1 MQGSPKINRK
11 ENNMFK
17 NITFIALFLIPVFIF
32 VACNT
37 KKSNIPQENDVAF
50 DTLYLSQQIFL
61 DDDPSKSSCNMEI
74 RLVYPVASKKLNIDT
89 LTNLWTSC
97 IFGQSYTAMSLQ
109 QAAKSYIDTYFQRYR
124 QDAKDYRENSFNKDP
139 LSALTD
145 GSYSQSEE
153 DENESQSE
161 FYSYY
166 ETLTDTVTFNQNDL
180 ISLQV
185 RRVSNKGGRESYE
198 TFRNFVID
206 LKTGNILSEKDIF
219 IEGYEPQ
226 LRRIIINKLL
236 KQNGVND
243 ISELEQLGYFGVNE
257 IVPNRNFLI
266 DAKGITFIFNKGEY
280 SAYLISAPVIFIPYE
295 EIRHLLREN
304 TTVWKLAEI

>member
-1 MQGSPKINRK
+1 
-11 ENNMFK
+11 MFK
-17 NITFIALFLIPVFIF
+17 NITFIPLFLIPVFIF
-32 VACNT
+32 SACNT
-37 KKSNIPQENDVAF
+37 KKSNIPQDNDVVF
-50 DTLYLSQQIFL
+50 DTLYLSQQMFL
-61 DDDPSKSSCNMEI
+61 DNDPSKSSCNLEI
-74 RLVYPVASKKLNIDT
+74 RLVYPVASKKMNIDT

-97 IFGQSYTAMSLQ
+97 IFGQSNTEISLQ

-124 QDAKDYRENSFNKDP
+124 QDAENFRENRFDKDP

-145 GSYSQSEE
+145 SSYFTSEE
-153 DENESQSE
+153 EADEPRRE

-166 ETLTDTVTFNQNDL
+166 ETLTDTVTYNQNDL

-185 RRVSNKGGRESYE
+185 RRVSNKGGSESYE

-257 IVPNRNFLI
+257 IVPNRNFLV

>member
-1 MQGSPKINRK
+1 
-11 ENNMFK
+11 MFK
-17 NITFIALFLIPVFIF
+17 NITFIPLFLIPVFIF
-32 VACNT
+32 SACNT
-37 KKSNIPQENDVAF
+37 KKSNIPQDNDVVF
-50 DTLYLSQQIFL
+50 DTLYLSQQMFL
-61 DDDPSKSSCNMEI
+61 DNDPSKSSCNLEI
-74 RLVYPVASKKLNIDT
+74 RLVYPVASKKMNIDT

-97 IFGQSYTAMSLQ
+97 IFGQSNTGISLQ

-124 QDAKDYRENSFNKDP
+124 QDAENFRENRFDKDP

-145 GSYSQSEE
+145 SSYSTLEE
-153 DENESQSE
+153 EADKLRSE

-166 ETLTDTVTFNQNDL
+166 ETLTDTVTYNQNDL

-185 RRVSNKGGRESYE
+185 RSVSNKGGSESYE

-257 IVPNRNFLI
+257 IVPNRNFLV

>member
-1 MQGSPKINRK
+1 
-11 ENNMFK
+11 MFK
-17 NITFIALFLIPVFIF
+17 NITFIPLFLIPVFIF
-32 VACNT
+32 SACNT
-37 KKSNIPQENDVAF
+37 KKSNIPQDNDVVF
-50 DTLYLSQQIFL
+50 DTLYLSQQMFL
-61 DDDPSKSSCNMEI
+61 DNDPSKSSCNLEI
-74 RLVYPVASKKLNIDT
+74 RLVYPVASKKMNIDT

-97 IFGQSYTAMSLQ
+97 IFGQSNTEISLQ

-124 QDAKDYRENSFNKDP
+124 QDAENFRENRFDKDP

-145 GSYSQSEE
+145 SSYFTSEE
-153 DENESQSE
+153 EADEPRRE

-166 ETLTDTVTFNQNDL
+166 ETLTDTVTYNQNDL

-185 RRVSNKGGRESYE
+185 RRVSNKGGSESYE

>member
-1 MQGSPKINRK
+1 
-11 ENNMFK
+11 MFK
-17 NITFIALFLIPVFIF
+17 NITFIPLFLIPVFIF
-32 VACNT
+32 SACNT
-37 KKSNIPQENDVAF
+37 KKSNIPQDNDVVF
-50 DTLYLSQQIFL
+50 DTLYLSQQMFL
-61 DDDPSKSSCNMEI
+61 DNDPSKSSCNLEI
-74 RLVYPVASKKLNIDT
+74 RLVYPIASKKMNIDT

-97 IFGQSYTAMSLQ
+97 IFGQSNTGISLQ

-124 QDAKDYRENSFNKDP
+124 QDAENFRENRFDKDP

-145 GSYSQSEE
+145 SSYSTLEE
-153 DENESQSE
+153 EADEPRSE

-166 ETLTDTVTFNQNDL
+166 ETLTDTVTYNQNDL

-185 RRVSNKGGRESYE
+185 RRVSNKGGSESYE

-243 ISELEQLGYFGVNE
+243 MSELEQLGYFGVNE
-257 IVPNRNFLI
+257 IVPTRNFLI

>member
-1 MQGSPKINRK
+1 
-11 ENNMFK
+11 MFK
-17 NITFIALFLIPVFIF
+17 NITFIPLFLIPVFIF
-32 VACNT
+32 SACNT
-37 KKSNIPQENDVAF
+37 KKSNIPQDNDVVF
-50 DTLYLSQQIFL
+50 DTLYLSQQMFL
-61 DDDPSKSSCNMEI
+61 DNDPSKSSCNLEI
-74 RLVYPVASKKLNIDT
+74 RLVYPVASKKMNIDT

-97 IFGQSYTAMSLQ
+97 IFGQSNTGISLQ

-124 QDAKDYRENSFNKDP
+124 QDARNFRENRFDKDP

-145 GSYSQSEE
+145 SSYFTSEE
-153 DENESQSE
+153 EADEPPSE

-166 ETLTDTVTFNQNDL
+166 ETLTDTVTYNQNDL

-185 RRVSNKGGRESYE
+185 RSVSNKGGSESYE

-243 ISELEQLGYFGVNE
+243 INELEQLGYFGVNE
-257 IVPNRNFLI
+257 IVPNRNFLV

-295 EIRHLLREN
+295 EIRHLMREN

>member
-1 MQGSPKINRK
+1 
-11 ENNMFK
+11 MFK

-89 LTNLWTSC
+89 LTNLWTRC
-97 IFGQSYTAMSLQ
+97 IFGQSYTEISLQ
-109 QAAKSYIDTYFQRYR
+109 QAAKSYIDTYFQRYL
-124 QDAKDYRENSFNKDP
+124 QDAEDYRENRFDKDP

-145 GSYSQSEE
+145 GLYSASEADASE
-153 DENESQSE
+153 PRSE

-185 RRVSNKGGRESYE
+185 RHVSNKGGRESYE
-198 TFRNFVID
+198 TLRNFVID

-219 IEGYEPQ
+219 REGYESQ

-236 KQNGVND
+236 QQNGVND
-243 ISELEQLGYFGVNE
+243 VSELEQLGYFGVDE
-257 IVPNRNFLI
+257 ILPNKNFLV

-280 SAYLISAPVIFIPYE
+280 SSYLINAPVIFIPYD

>member
-1 MQGSPKINRK
+1 
-11 ENNMFK
+11 MFK
-17 NITFIALFLIPVFIF
+17 NITFIPLFLIPVFIF
-32 VACNT
+32 SACNT
-37 KKSNIPQENDVAF
+37 KKSNIPQDNDVVF
-50 DTLYLSQQIFL
+50 DTLYLSQQMFL
-61 DDDPSKSSCNMEI
+61 DNDPSKSSCNLEI
-74 RLVYPVASKKLNIDT
+74 RLVYPIASKKMNIDT

-97 IFGQSYTAMSLQ
+97 IFGQSNTGISLQ

-124 QDAKDYRENSFNKDP
+124 QDAENFRENRFDKDP

-145 GSYSQSEE
+145 SSYFTSEE
-153 DENESQSE
+153 EADEPRRE

-166 ETLTDTVTFNQNDL
+166 ETLTDTVTYNQNDL

-185 RRVSNKGGRESYE
+185 RRVSNKGGSESYE

>member
-1 MQGSPKINRK
+1 
-11 ENNMFK
+11 MFK
-17 NITFIALFLIPVFIF
+17 NITFIPLFLIPVFIF
-32 VACNT
+32 SACNT
-37 KKSNIPQENDVAF
+37 KKSNIPQDNDVVF
-50 DTLYLSQQIFL
+50 DTLYLSQQMFL
-61 DDDPSKSSCNMEI
+61 DNDPSKSSCNLEI
-74 RLVYPVASKKLNIDT
+74 RLVYPIASKKMNIDT

-97 IFGQSYTAMSLQ
+97 IFGQSNTGISLQ

-124 QDAKDYRENSFNKDP
+124 QDAENFRENRFDKDP

>member
-1 MQGSPKINRK
+1 
-11 ENNMFK
+11 MFK
-17 NITFIALFLIPVFIF
+17 NITFIPLFLILVFIF
-32 VACNT
+32 SACNT
-37 KKSNIPQENDVAF
+37 KKSNIPQDNDVVF
-50 DTLYLSQQIFL
+50 DTLYLSQQMFL
-61 DDDPSKSSCNMEI
+61 DNDPSKSSCNLEI
-74 RLVYPVASKKLNIDT
+74 RLVYPVASKKMNIDT

-97 IFGQSYTAMSLQ
+97 IFGQSNTEISLQ

-124 QDAKDYRENSFNKDP
+124 QDAENFRENRFDKDP

-145 GSYSQSEE
+145 SSYFTSEE
-153 DENESQSE
+153 EADEPRRE

-166 ETLTDTVTFNQNDL
+166 ETLTDTVTYNQNDL

-185 RRVSNKGGRESYE
+185 RRVSNKGGSESYE

>member
-1 MQGSPKINRK
+1 
-11 ENNMFK
+11 MFK
-17 NITFIALFLIPVFIF
+17 NITFIPLFLIPVFIF
-32 VACNT
+32 SACNT
-37 KKSNIPQENDVAF
+37 KKSNIAQDNDVVF
-50 DTLYLSQQIFL
+50 DTLYLSQQMFL
-61 DDDPSKSSCNMEI
+61 DNDPSKSSCNLEI
-74 RLVYPVASKKLNIDT
+74 RLVYPIASKKMNIDT

-185 RRVSNKGGRESYE
+185 RRVSNKGGSESYE

>member
-1 MQGSPKINRK
+1 
-11 ENNMFK
+11 MFK
-17 NITFIALFLIPVFIF
+17 NITFIPLFLIPVFIF
-32 VACNT
+32 SACNT
-37 KKSNIPQENDVAF
+37 KKSNIPQDNDVVF
-50 DTLYLSQQIFL
+50 DTLYLSQQMFL
-61 DDDPSKSSCNMEI
+61 DNDPSKSSCNLEI
-74 RLVYPVASKKLNIDT
+74 RLVYPVASKKMNIDT

-97 IFGQSYTAMSLQ
+97 IFGQSNTEISLQ

-124 QDAKDYRENSFNKDP
+124 QDAENFRENRFDKDP

-145 GSYSQSEE
+145 SSYFTSEE
-153 DENESQSE
+153 EADEPRRE

-166 ETLTDTVTFNQNDL
+166 ETLTDTVTYNQNDL

-185 RRVSNKGGRESYE
+185 RRVSNKGGSESYE

-243 ISELEQLGYFGVNE
+243 ISELEQLGYFGVDE

>member
-1 MQGSPKINRK
+1 
-11 ENNMFK
+11 MFK
-17 NITFIALFLIPVFIF
+17 NITFIPLFLIPVFIF
-32 VACNT
+32 SACNT
-37 KKSNIPQENDVAF
+37 KKSNIPQDNDVVF
-50 DTLYLSQQIFL
+50 DTLYLSQQMFL
-61 DDDPSKSSCNMEI
+61 DNDPSKSSCNLEI

-97 IFGQSYTAMSLQ
+97 IFGQSNTGISLQ

-124 QDAKDYRENSFNKDP
+124 QDAENFRENRFDKDP

-145 GSYSQSEE
+145 SSYSTLEE
-153 DENESQSE
+153 EADKPRSE

-166 ETLTDTVTFNQNDL
+166 ETLTDTVTYNQNDL

-185 RRVSNKGGRESYE
+185 RSVSNKGGSESYE

-257 IVPNRNFLI
+257 IVPNRNFLV

>member
-1 MQGSPKINRK
+1 
-11 ENNMFK
+11 MFK
-17 NITFIALFLIPVFIF
+17 NITFIPLFLIPVFIF
-32 VACNT
+32 SACNT
-37 KKSNIPQENDVAF
+37 KKSNIPQDNDVVF
-50 DTLYLSQQIFL
+50 DTLYLSQQMFL
-61 DDDPSKSSCNMEI
+61 DNDPSKSSCNLEI
-74 RLVYPVASKKLNIDT
+74 RLVYPVASKKMNIDT

-97 IFGQSYTAMSLQ
+97 IFGQSNTEISLQ

-124 QDAKDYRENSFNKDP
+124 QDARNFRENRFDKDP

-145 GSYSQSEE
+145 SSYFTSEE
-153 DENESQSE
+153 EADEPRRE

-166 ETLTDTVTFNQNDL
+166 ETLTDTVTYNQNDL

-185 RRVSNKGGRESYE
+185 RRVSNKGGSESYE

>member
-1 MQGSPKINRK
+1 M
-11 ENNMFK
+11 
-17 NITFIALFLIPVFIF
+17 
-32 VACNT
+32 
-37 KKSNIPQENDVAF
+37 F
-50 DTLYLSQQIFL
+50 DTLYLSQQMFL
-61 DDDPSKSSCNMEI
+61 DNDPSKSSCNLEI
-74 RLVYPVASKKLNIDT
+74 RLVYPVASKKMNIDT

-97 IFGQSYTAMSLQ
+97 IFGQSNTGISLQ

-124 QDAKDYRENSFNKDP
+124 QDAENFRENRFDKDP

-145 GSYSQSEE
+145 SSYFTSEE
-153 DENESQSE
+153 EADEPRSE

-166 ETLTDTVTFNQNDL
+166 ETLTDTVTYNQNDL
-180 ISLQV
+180 ISLQI
-185 RRVSNKGGRESYE
+185 RSVSNKGGSESYE

>member
-1 MQGSPKINRK
+1 
-11 ENNMFK
+11 MFK
-17 NITFIALFLIPVFIF
+17 NITFIPLFLIPVFIF
-32 VACNT
+32 SACNT
-37 KKSNIPQENDVAF
+37 KKSNIAQDNDVVF
-50 DTLYLSQQIFL
+50 DTLYLSQQMFL
-61 DDDPSKSSCNMEI
+61 DNDPSKSSCNLEI

>member
-1 MQGSPKINRK
+1 
-11 ENNMFK
+11 MFK

-89 LTNLWTSC
+89 LTNLWTRC
-97 IFGQSYTAMSLQ
+97 IFGQSYTEISLQ
-109 QAAKSYIDTYFQRYR
+109 QAAKSYIDTYFQRYL
-124 QDAKDYRENSFNKDP
+124 QDAEDYRENRFDKDP

-145 GSYSQSEE
+145 GLYSASEADASE
-153 DENESQSE
+153 PRSE

-185 RRVSNKGGRESYE
+185 RHVSNKGGRESYE
-198 TFRNFVID
+198 TLRNFVID

-219 IEGYEPQ
+219 REGYESQ

-243 ISELEQLGYFGVNE
+243 ISELEQLGYFGVDE
-257 IVPNRNFLI
+257 IIPNKNFLV

-280 SAYLISAPVIFIPYE
+280 SSYLINAPVIFIPYD

>member
-1 MQGSPKINRK
+1 
-11 ENNMFK
+11 MFK
-17 NITFIALFLIPVFIF
+17 NITFIPLFLIPVFIF
-32 VACNT
+32 SACNT
-37 KKSNIPQENDVAF
+37 KKSNIPQDNDVVF
-50 DTLYLSQQIFL
+50 DTLYLSQQTFL
-61 DDDPSKSSCNMEI
+61 DNDPSKSSCNLEI
-74 RLVYPVASKKLNIDT
+74 RLVYPVASKKMNIDT

-97 IFGQSYTAMSLQ
+97 IFGQSNTGISLQ

-124 QDAKDYRENSFNKDP
+124 QDAENFRENRFDKDP

-145 GSYSQSEE
+145 SSYSTLEE
-153 DENESQSE
+153 EADEPRSE

-166 ETLTDTVTFNQNDL
+166 ETLTDTVTYNQNDL

-185 RRVSNKGGRESYE
+185 RSVSNKGGSESYE

-226 LRRIIINKLL
+226 LRRIIINKLF

>member
-1 MQGSPKINRK
+1 
-11 ENNMFK
+11 MFK
-17 NITFIALFLIPVFIF
+17 NITFIPLFLIPVFIF
-32 VACNT
+32 SACNT
-37 KKSNIPQENDVAF
+37 KKSNIAQDNDVVF
-50 DTLYLSQQIFL
+50 DTLYLSQQMFL
-61 DDDPSKSSCNMEI
+61 DNDPSKSSCNLEI
-74 RLVYPVASKKLNIDT
+74 RLVYPIASKKLNIDT

-97 IFGQSYTAMSLQ
+97 IFGQSNTGISLQ

-124 QDAKDYRENSFNKDP
+124 QDARNFRENRFDKDP

-145 GSYSQSEE
+145 SSYFTSEE
-153 DENESQSE
+153 EADEPRSE

-166 ETLTDTVTFNQNDL
+166 ETLTDTVTYNQNDL

-185 RRVSNKGGRESYE
+185 RRVSNKGGSESYE
-198 TFRNFVID
+198 TFRNFVIE

-243 ISELEQLGYFGVNE
+243 ISELEQLGYFGVDE

>member
-1 MQGSPKINRK
+1 
-11 ENNMFK
+11 MFK

-89 LTNLWTSC
+89 LTNLWTRC
-97 IFGQSYTAMSLQ
+97 IFGQSYTEISLQ
-109 QAAKSYIDTYFQRYR
+109 QAAKSYIDTYFQRYL
-124 QDAKDYRENSFNKDP
+124 QDAEDYRENRFDKDP

-145 GSYSQSEE
+145 GSYSASEADASE
-153 DENESQSE
+153 PRSE

-185 RRVSNKGGRESYE
+185 RHVSNKGGRESYE
-198 TFRNFVID
+198 TLRNFVID

-219 IEGYEPQ
+219 REGYESQ
-226 LRRIIINKLL
+226 LRRIIINKLF

-243 ISELEQLGYFGVNE
+243 ISELEQLGYFGVDE
-257 IVPNRNFLI
+257 IIPNKNFLV

-280 SAYLISAPVIFIPYE
+280 SSYLINAPVIFIPYD

>member
-1 MQGSPKINRK
+1 
-11 ENNMFK
+11 MFK

-89 LTNLWTSC
+89 LTNLWTRC
-97 IFGQSYTAMSLQ
+97 IFGQSYTEISLQ
-109 QAAKSYIDTYFQRYR
+109 QAAKSYIDTYFQRYL
-124 QDAKDYRENSFNKDP
+124 QDAEDYRENRFDKDP

-145 GSYSQSEE
+145 GLYSASEADASE
-153 DENESQSE
+153 PRSE

-185 RRVSNKGGRESYE
+185 RHVSNKGGRESYE
-198 TFRNFVID
+198 TLRNFVID

-219 IEGYEPQ
+219 REGYESQ

-243 ISELEQLGYFGVNE
+243 ISELEQLGYFGVDE
-257 IVPNRNFLI
+257 IIPNKNFLV

-280 SAYLISAPVIFIPYE
+280 SSYLINAPVIFIPYD
-295 EIRHLLREN
+295 EILHLLREN

>member
-1 MQGSPKINRK
+1 
-11 ENNMFK
+11 MFK
-17 NITFIALFLIPVFIF
+17 NITFIPLFLIPVFIF
-32 VACNT
+32 SACNT
-37 KKSNIPQENDVAF
+37 KKSNIAQDNDVVF
-50 DTLYLSQQIFL
+50 DTLYLSQQMFL
-61 DDDPSKSSCNMEI
+61 DNDPSKSSCNLEI

-185 RRVSNKGGRESYE
+185 RRVSNKGGSESYE

-257 IVPNRNFLI
+257 IVPNRNFLV

>member
-1 MQGSPKINRK
+1 
-11 ENNMFK
+11 MFK
-17 NITFIALFLIPVFIF
+17 NITFIPLFLIPVFIF
-32 VACNT
+32 SACNT
-37 KKSNIPQENDVAF
+37 KKSNIPQDNDVVF
-50 DTLYLSQQIFL
+50 DTLYLSQQMFL
-61 DDDPSKSSCNMEI
+61 DNDPSKSSCNLEI
-74 RLVYPVASKKLNIDT
+74 RLVYPVASKKMNIDT

-97 IFGQSYTAMSLQ
+97 IFGQSNTGISLQ

-124 QDAKDYRENSFNKDP
+124 QDAENFRENRFDKDP

-145 GSYSQSEE
+145 SSYSTLEE
-153 DENESQSE
+153 EADEPRSE

-166 ETLTDTVTFNQNDL
+166 ETLTDTVTYNQNDL

-185 RRVSNKGGRESYE
+185 RSVSNKGGSESYE

>member
-1 MQGSPKINRK
+1 
-11 ENNMFK
+11 MFK

-32 VACNT
+32 AACNT
-37 KKSNIPQENDVAF
+37 KKSNILQENDVAF

-61 DDDPSKSSCNMEI
+61 DDNPSKSSCSIEI

-89 LTNLWTSC
+89 LANLWTSC
-97 IFGQSYTAMSLQ
+97 IFGQSNTEISLQ

-124 QDAKDYRENSFNKDP
+124 QDAKDYRENRFGKDP

-145 GSYSQSEE
+145 DSYSASEE
-153 DENESQSE
+153 DADESQSE

-219 IEGYEPQ
+219 REEYESP

-236 KQNGVND
+236 QQNGVND
-243 ISELEQLGYFGVNE
+243 VSELEQLGYFGIDE
-257 IVPNRNFLI
+257 IVPNKNFLV
-266 DAKGITFIFNKGEY
+266 DAKGITFVFNKGEY
-280 SAYLISAPVIFIPYE
+280 SAYLINAPVIFIPYE
-295 EIRHLLREN
+295 EILHLLREN
-304 TTVWKLAEI
+304 TTVWKLAKI

>member
-1 MQGSPKINRK
+1 
-11 ENNMFK
+11 MFK
-17 NITFIALFLIPVFIF
+17 NITFIPLFLIPVFIF
-32 VACNT
+32 SACNT
-37 KKSNIPQENDVAF
+37 KKSNIPQDNDVVF
-50 DTLYLSQQIFL
+50 DTLYLSQQMFL
-61 DDDPSKSSCNMEI
+61 DNDPSKSSCNLEI
-74 RLVYPVASKKLNIDT
+74 RLVYPIASKKMNIDT

-97 IFGQSYTAMSLQ
+97 IFGQSNTEISLQ

-124 QDAKDYRENSFNKDP
+124 QDAENFRENRFDKDP

-145 GSYSQSEE
+145 SSYFTSEE
-153 DENESQSE
+153 EADEPRRE

-166 ETLTDTVTFNQNDL
+166 ETLTDTVTYNQNDL

-185 RRVSNKGGRESYE
+185 RRVSNKGGSESYE

>member
-1 MQGSPKINRK
+1 
-11 ENNMFK
+11 MFK
-17 NITFIALFLIPVFIF
+17 NITFIPLFLIPVFIF
-32 VACNT
+32 SACNT
-37 KKSNIPQENDVAF
+37 KKSNIPQDNDVVF
-50 DTLYLSQQIFL
+50 DTLYLSQQMFL
-61 DDDPSKSSCNMEI
+61 DNDPSKSSCNLEI

-97 IFGQSYTAMSLQ
+97 IFGQSNTGISLQ

-124 QDAKDYRENSFNKDP
+124 QDARNFRENRFDKDP

-145 GSYSQSEE
+145 SSYFTSEE
-153 DENESQSE
+153 EADEPPSE

-166 ETLTDTVTFNQNDL
+166 ETLTDTVTYNQNDL

-185 RRVSNKGGRESYE
+185 RSVSNKGGSESYE

-243 ISELEQLGYFGVNE
+243 INELEQLGYFGVNE
-257 IVPNRNFLI
+257 IVPNRNFLV

-295 EIRHLLREN
+295 EIRHLMREN

>member
-1 MQGSPKINRK
+1 
-11 ENNMFK
+11 MFK

-74 RLVYPVASKKLNIDT
+74 RLVYPVASKKMNIDT

-97 IFGQSYTAMSLQ
+97 IFGQSYTEISLQ
-109 QAAKSYIDTYFQRYR
+109 QAAKSYIDTYFQRYL
-124 QDAKDYRENSFNKDP
+124 QDAEDYRENRFDKDP

-145 GSYSQSEE
+145 GLYSASEADASE
-153 DENESQSE
+153 PRSE

-185 RRVSNKGGRESYE
+185 RHVSNKGGRESYE
-198 TFRNFVID
+198 TLRNFVID

-219 IEGYEPQ
+219 REGYESQ

-243 ISELEQLGYFGVNE
+243 ISELEQLGYFGVDE
-257 IVPNRNFLI
+257 IIPNKNFLV

-280 SAYLISAPVIFIPYE
+280 SSYLINAPVIFIPYD

>member
-1 MQGSPKINRK
+1 
-11 ENNMFK
+11 MFK
-17 NITFIALFLIPVFIF
+17 NITFIPLFLIPVFIF
-32 VACNT
+32 SACNT
-37 KKSNIPQENDVAF
+37 KKSNIPQDNDVVF
-50 DTLYLSQQIFL
+50 DTLYLSQQMFL
-61 DDDPSKSSCNMEI
+61 DNDPSKSSCNLEI
-74 RLVYPVASKKLNIDT
+74 RLVYPIASKKMNIDT

-97 IFGQSYTAMSLQ
+97 IFGQSNTGISLQ

-124 QDAKDYRENSFNKDP
+124 QDAENFRENRFDKDP

-145 GSYSQSEE
+145 SSYFTSEE
-153 DENESQSE
+153 EADEPRRE

-166 ETLTDTVTFNQNDL
+166 ETLTDTVTYNQNDL

-185 RRVSNKGGRESYE
+185 RRVSNKGGSESYE
-198 TFRNFVID
+198 TFRNFVIE

-257 IVPNRNFLI
+257 IVPNRNFLV

>member
-1 MQGSPKINRK
+1 
-11 ENNMFK
+11 MFK
-17 NITFIALFLIPVFIF
+17 NITFIPLFLIPVFIF
-32 VACNT
+32 SACNT
-37 KKSNIPQENDVAF
+37 KKSNIPQDNDVVF
-50 DTLYLSQQIFL
+50 DTLYLSQQMFL
-61 DDDPSKSSCNMEI
+61 DNDPSKSSCNLEI
-74 RLVYPVASKKLNIDT
+74 RLVYPVASKKMNIDT

-97 IFGQSYTAMSLQ
+97 IFGQSNTGISLQ
-109 QAAKSYIDTYFQRYR
+109 QAAKSYIDTYFERYR
-124 QDAKDYRENSFNKDP
+124 QDARNFRENRFDKDP

-145 GSYSQSEE
+145 SSYSTLEE
-153 DENESQSE
+153 EADKPRSE

-166 ETLTDTVTFNQNDL
+166 ETLTDTVTYNQNDL

-185 RRVSNKGGRESYE
+185 RSVSNKGGSESYE

-257 IVPNRNFLI
+257 IVPNRNFLV

>member
-1 MQGSPKINRK
+1 
-11 ENNMFK
+11 MFK
-17 NITFIALFLIPVFIF
+17 NITFIPLFLIPVFIF
-32 VACNT
+32 SACNT
-37 KKSNIPQENDVAF
+37 KKSNIPQDNDVVF
-50 DTLYLSQQIFL
+50 DTLYLSQQMFL
-61 DDDPSKSSCNMEI
+61 DNDPSKSSCNLEI

-97 IFGQSYTAMSLQ
+97 IFGQSNTGISLQ

-124 QDAKDYRENSFNKDP
+124 QDARNFRENRFDKDP

-145 GSYSQSEE
+145 SSYFTSEE
-153 DENESQSE
+153 EADEPPSE

-166 ETLTDTVTFNQNDL
+166 ETLTDTVTYNQNDL

-185 RRVSNKGGRESYE
+185 RSVSNKGGSESYE

-243 ISELEQLGYFGVNE
+243 INELEQLGYFGVNE
-257 IVPNRNFLI
+257 IVPTRNFLI

-295 EIRHLLREN
+295 EIRHLMREN